1 LTIALLT
8 DFGTRDV
15 FVGVMRGVIAQIAP
29 QARLIDLTHDIPP
42 GDVRAAALRLW
53 QAGPFMPRGTVFLAV
68 VDPGVGSDRAA
79 VAVSTDRFTCV
90 GPDNGLFTFLLAQ
103 AGEARAVEISSDAG
117 QAGLGSSTFH
127 GRDIFAPAA
136 ARLASGARLAE
147 LGPAIKE
154 LKRLAYPRL
163 ELLGQGKNEPR
174 SVRGETLLADQFGN
188 IITSIGALQY
198 TRDVLKL
205 EPWVPACLGTH
216 LPLAGLRTRLGNRE
230 DIPLVRTYSDV
241 PRGSPLAYVG
251 SSGLLEVGV
260 NDGRAIDLFQTVTGA
275 EVLLHLVKQLG

>member
-1 LTIALLT
+1 MTIALLT

-15 FVGVMRGVIAQIAP
+15 FVGVMKGVIAQIAP
-29 QARLIDLTHDIPP
+29 HARLIDLTHDIPP

-68 VDPGVGSDRAA
+68 VDPGVGSDRTA

-103 AGEARAVEISSDAG
+103 AGDARAVEISSDAG

-127 GRDIFAPAA
+127 GRDVFAPAA
-136 ARLASGARLAE
+136 ARLASGTRLAE

-163 ELLGQGKNEPR
+163 ELPGKGADPP
-174 SVRGETLLADQFGN
+174 SARGEILLSDHFGN
-188 IITSIGALQY
+188 LIMSIGILRY
-198 TRDVLKL
+198 TRNALRL
-205 EPWVPACLGTH
+205 EPWVPGCPSASFALSGLRARLGTS
-216 LPLAGLRTRLGNRE
+216 T
-230 DIPLVRTYSDV
+230 DIPFVRTYSDV

-275 EVLLHLVKQLG
+275 EVLLHQAK

>member
-15 FVGVMRGVIAQIAP
+15 FVGVMKGVIAQIAP
-29 QARLIDLTHDIPP
+29 HARLIDLTHDIPP

-163 ELLGQGKNEPR
+163 ELLGQSEKAPR
-174 SVRGETLLADQFGN
+174 GVRGEILLSDHFGN
-188 IITSIGALQY
+188 LITSIGVLRY
-198 TRDVLKL
+198 TRDALRL
-205 EPWVPACLGTH
+205 EPWVPGCPTTSFALSGLRARLGTS
-216 LPLAGLRTRLGNRE
+216 T
-230 DIPLVRTYSDV
+230 DIPFVRTYSDV

-275 EVLLHLVKQLG
+275 EVLLRLAKQRG